1 MIQMTNVFFLDLAA
15 VLDLA
20 ASLAV
25 LAAEDASAA
34 AAVDAAE
41 GVAVAAAAADAVA
54 ADVNQHVEY
63 SVQKDPCMSQ
73 RRGLSLLLGA
83 RFPA

>member
-1 MIQMTNVFFLDLAA
+1 MIQMTKGFSLDLGA
-15 VLDLA
+15 VSGL
-20 ASLAV
+20 ASLASSVV

-34 AAVDAAE
+34 AAADAVE
-41 GVAVAAAAADAVA
+41 GVAVAADAADAVA

-73 RRGLSLLLGA
+73 RRGLSLL
-83 RFPA
+83 